1 MIRRDIAAAHQG
13 FPEWEVHQKGV
24 ETLGFSVVSPKGQE
38 GGSNK
43 ALTVNDLLI
52 KVYQLPFNMSEHPN
66 FSTSAYPENLQISA
80 PVCRTSQAHA
90 SA

>member
-1 MIRRDIAAAHQG
+1 MMRRDIAAAHEG

-24 ETLGFSVVSPKGQE
+24 EALGFSVGSPKGQE

-52 KVYQLPFNMSEHPN
+52 KVCQFPFKSLDHPDM
-66 FSTSAYPENLQISA
+66 STSAYPESLQVPA
-80 PVCRTSQAHA
+80 PVCGTS
-90 SA
+90 

>member
-1 MIRRDIAAAHQG
+1 MMRRDIAAAHEG

-24 ETLGFSVVSPKGQE
+24 EALGFSVGSPKGQE

-52 KVYQLPFNMSEHPN
+52 KVCQLPFNKSERPDI
-66 FSTSAYPENLQISA
+66 STSAYPENLQISP
-80 PVCRTSQAHA
+80 PVCRTS
-90 SA
+90 